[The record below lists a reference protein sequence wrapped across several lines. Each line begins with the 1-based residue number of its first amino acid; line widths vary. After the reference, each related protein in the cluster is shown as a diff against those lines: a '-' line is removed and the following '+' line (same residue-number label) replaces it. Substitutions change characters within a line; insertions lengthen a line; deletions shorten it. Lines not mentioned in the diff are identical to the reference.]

1 MYDYKLLEAFC
12 AVVECGGFE
21 KAAEK
26 LFITQS
32 AVSQRVRQLEDA
44 AKSVLLVRSN
54 PPAPTD
60 TGKAF
65 MAHFNKVRALE
76 HELEKALSHEEDCGF
91 TGVCIGLNADTL
103 ATWFFD
109 AVEETVKRERIL
121 LKLRV
126 DDQEVTHSML
136 KNGEAAG
143 CISTRS
149 TPMQGCS
156 VHYLG
161 KTTYRMYAA
170 PEKHKEWFPN
180 GFTAEAL
187 QNVPVIIYNERDT
200 LHTQMF
206 RNALGSENVIHPS
219 LYIPSVEKYL
229 DAVIRGF
236 GIGMMPDQQCRAC
249 LEQGII
255 SDAAAP
261 YTVEAHLYWH
271 RWNIESKPLDA
282 LTKALIRYCKD
293 A

>member
-32 AVSQRVRQLEDA
+32 AVSQRVRLLEDA

-54 PPAPTD
+54 PPVPTD
-60 TGKAF
+60 TGRAF
-65 MAHFNKVRALE
+65 IAHFNKVRMLE
-76 HELEKALSHEEDCGF
+76 SELEKTLSHDEDCGY
-91 TGVCIGLNADTL
+91 TSISVGLNADTL

-109 AVEETVKRERIL
+109 AIEETVKRENIL

-126 DDQEVTHSML
+126 DDQEVTHGML
-136 KNGEAAG
+136 KNGDVSG

-161 KTTYRMYAA
+161 KTTYRMYVS
-170 PEKHKEWFPN
+170 PHKKDEWFPE
-180 GFTAEAL
+180 GFTIEAL
-187 QNVPVIIYNERDT
+187 KSVPVIIYNERDT

-206 RNALGSENVIHPS
+206 RNALGTEEVQYPS
-219 LYIPSVEKYL
+219 LFIPSVEKYL
-229 DAVIRGF
+229 DAVMRGM
-236 GIGMMPDQQCRAC
+236 GIGMMPDPQCWPF
-249 LEQGII
+249 LQKGII
-255 SDAAAP
+255 ADAAAP
-261 YTVEAHLYWH
+261 FTVEAHLYWH
-271 RWNIESKPLDA
+271 RWNIHSKPLDA
-282 LTKALIRYCKD
+282 LTKSLIRYCKD
-293 A
+293 M

>member
-32 AVSQRVRQLEDA
+32 AVSQRVRLLEDA

-54 PPAPTD
+54 PPTPTD

-65 MAHFNKVRALE
+65 IAHFNKVSSLE
-76 HELEKALSHEEDCGF
+76 RELEKALSHEEDCGF
-91 TGVCIGLNADTL
+91 TSLCIGLNADTL

-109 AVEETVKRERIL
+109 AVEDVVKTERLL

-136 KNGEAAG
+136 KNGEASG

-161 KTTYRMYAA
+161 KTTYRMYVS

-187 QNVPVIIYNERDT
+187 QKVPVIIYNERDT

-206 RNALGSENVIHPS
+206 RNALGTENISHPS
-219 LYIPSVEKYL
+219 LFIPSVEKYL

-236 GIGMMPDQQCRAC
+236 GIGMMPDQQCRRYFENG
-249 LEQGII
+249 LIE
-255 SDAAAP
+255 DAAAP

-271 RWNIESKPLDA
+271 RWNIGSKPLDA

>member
-12 AVVECGGFE
+12 AVVEYGGFE
-21 KAAEK
+21 RAAEK

-54 PPAPTD
+54 PPVPTD
-60 TGKAF
+60 TGRAF
-65 MAHFNKVRALE
+65 IAHFNKVRTLE
-76 HELEKALSHEEDCGF
+76 GELEKTLSHEEDCGF
-91 TGVCIGLNADTL
+91 TSVSIGLNADTL

-109 AVEETVKRERIL
+109 AVEEVVKRERIL

-126 DDQEVTHSML
+126 DDQEVTHGML
-136 KNGEAAG
+136 KNGEVSG

-156 VHYLG
+156 VYYLG
-161 KTTYRMYAA
+161 KTVYRMYVS
-170 PEKHKEWFPN
+170 PEKKKEWFPN
-180 GFTAEAL
+180 GFTEAAL

-206 RNALGSENVIHPS
+206 RNALGRESVAHPE

-236 GIGMMPDQQCRAC
+236 GIGMMPHQQCREY
-249 LEQGII
+249 LEKGII
-255 SDAAAP
+255 ADAAEP
-261 YTVEAHLYWH
+261 CTVEAHLYWH
-271 RWNIESKPLDA
+271 RWNIGSKPLDA

-293 A
+293 S